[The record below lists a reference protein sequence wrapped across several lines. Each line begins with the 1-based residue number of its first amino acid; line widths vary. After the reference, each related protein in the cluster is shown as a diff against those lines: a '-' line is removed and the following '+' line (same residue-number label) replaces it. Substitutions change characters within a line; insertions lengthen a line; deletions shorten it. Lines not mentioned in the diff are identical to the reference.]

1 MKLNNSKW
9 IVGGLLIVGVIVLVG
24 LAFPFMSRSSINEI
38 LRTEHCAMMPG
49 MGGCEQYRGQ
59 YQETSSTFD
68 RSIIGL
74 VSAQE
79 TANYPASSG
88 QTMQLSADIVKKDM
102 SGRKIRMFGYNGQIP
117 GPLIKVRQ
125 GDTLYVN
132 FTNNLDQ
139 ETTVHWHGLRLENAN
154 DGVPGMT
161 QEPVQSGESFLYKLD
176 FPDAGLYWYHPHVR
190 EDYQQELGLYGNIIV
205 TPSDTSLLSP
215 VNEEAFL
222 FLDDIQL
229 GTDGDIMPIY
239 KEKISQVL
247 MGRFGTTL
255 LVNGKTSYDLTVK
268 QGEVVRFYI
277 TNAANTRVFNLSIA
291 GAQLKLVGSDG
302 GFYEQ
307 ERWADSVIIAPS
319 ERAVVEAYFN
329 RVGTYDLQNINPAQ
343 TYTLGTITVL
353 PEQTET
359 SYASSFVTLRD
370 KDSVKAEVD
379 SLRQYLTQA
388 PDASL
393 RLTIQF
399 PGMQGRGNH
408 GMMGMMH
415 GADEG
420 GIEWEDTMQPMN
432 FASSNRTVNWEIID
446 QRTGKANEAIDFAW
460 NVGDKVKIRLFNDP
474 NSMHPMQHPI
484 HLHGQRFVVLSM
496 DGVPNDNLV
505 WKDTVLVP
513 MGSTIDILMDVTNP
527 GEWMAHCHIA
537 EHLSDG
543 MMFSFNAEL

>member
-1 MKLNNSKW
+1 MNNKKLLLA
-9 IVGGLLIVGVIVLVG
+9 GGLILFLAIVLG
-24 LAFPFMSRSSINEI
+24 GMFFFGGRDSA

-49 MGGCEQYRGQ
+49 MEGCEQYRGK
-59 YQETSSTFD
+59 YQETSSIFD
-68 RSIIGL
+68 RSILNL

-79 TANYPASSG
+79 TTTREATSG
-88 QTMQLSADIVKKDM
+88 DTLQLSADIVKQSI
-102 SGRKIRMFGYNGQIP
+102 SGKEIRMFGYNGQIP
-117 GPLIKVRQ
+117 GPLIKVKQ

-154 DGVPGMT
+154 DGVPGLT
-161 QEPVQSGESFLYKLD
+161 QEPVQPGQSFMYKLD

-190 EDYQQELGLYGNIIV
+190 EDYQQELGLYGNIFV
-205 TPSDTSLLSP
+205 EPTEETLLNP

-229 GTDGDIMPIY
+229 GSDGDIAPVY
-239 KEKISQVL
+239 TGKIDQVL
-247 MGRFGTTL
+247 MGRFGNTL

-268 QGEVVRFYI
+268 KGEVVRFYL
-277 TNAANTRVFNLSIA
+277 TNSANTRVFNVSIK
-291 GAQLKLVGSDG
+291 GAQVKLIGNDG

-307 ERWADSVIIAPS
+307 ESWADSVIIAPS
-319 ERAVVEAYFN
+319 ERRVIEAYFSQS
-329 RVGTYDLQNINPAQ
+329 GTYELQNVNPLE
-343 TYTLGTITVL
+343 TYTIGTITVL
-353 PEQTET
+353 STPAET
-359 SYASSFVTLRD
+359 SYASSFITLKD
-370 KDSVKAEVD
+370 KASVKAELEK
-379 SLRQYLTQA
+379 LRSHITQS

-393 RLTIQF
+393 KLTIQF
-399 PGMQGRGNH
+399 PGMQGMGGH

-415 GADEG
+415 GEEDG

-432 FASSNRTVNWEIID
+432 IASSNRTVNWEIID
-446 QRTGKANEAIDFAW
+446 QRTGKANDAIDYQW
-460 NVGDKVKIRLFNDP
+460 KVGEKVKIRIFNDP

-484 HLHGQRFVVLSM
+484 HLHGQRFVVLSV

-513 MGSTIDILMDVTNP
+513 TSSTVDLLMDVTNP

-543 MMFSFNAEL
+543 MMFMFKVNE